1 MPRSLYDP
9 ASHDPEHSL
18 FIDTHDRELRR
29 RERDSS

>member
-1 MPRSLYDP
+1 MPRSLYEQE
-9 ASHDPEHSL
+9 SHYPEHSL